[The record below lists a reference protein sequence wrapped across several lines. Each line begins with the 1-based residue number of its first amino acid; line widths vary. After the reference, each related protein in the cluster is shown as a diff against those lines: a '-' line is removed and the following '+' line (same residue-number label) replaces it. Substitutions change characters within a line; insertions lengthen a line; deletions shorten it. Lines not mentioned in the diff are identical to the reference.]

1 MGQKIN
7 PKSFRTGLTKNWSSR
22 WFFALPPEK
31 AGKKGSLPKSTLYAK
46 LLAEDEAIRRI
57 VKEKIVLAGIAS
69 IEIERTAS
77 NVRIFIKAARPGL
90 IIGRGGK
97 GVEDLT
103 KAIDVAIRKVRGE
116 KQPIPLSVNI
126 EELKRTEISAQ
137 YTAQQIAWD
146 IEKRMSTRRTIKKY
160 LDFIRQ
166 NREAQ
171 GAKILVSGRVDG
183 NEIARREV
191 LKYGALP
198 LQNLRADIDYGQA
211 TAHTSYGTNGIKV
224 WIYKGEIFSGAGS
237 AKQDKRNFDKAE
249 ENEAFKRGRGNRN
262 ER

>member
-7 PKSFRTGLTKNWSSR
+7 PKSFRTGINKNWSSR
-22 WFFALPPEK
+22 WFFAIPPEK
-31 AGKKGSLPKSTLYAK
+31 SGKKGSKIEKTNLYAK
-46 LLAEDEAIRRI
+46 FLAEDEIIRAAI
-57 VKEKIVLAGIAS
+57 KDKISQAGIAS

-77 NVRIFIKAARPGL
+77 SVRIFIKAARPGL

-103 KAIDVAIRKVRGE
+103 KAIDIAVRKLRGE

-146 IEKRMSTRRTIKKY
+146 LERRMSTRRTMKKY
-160 LDFIRQ
+160 LDLIGQ
-166 NREAQ
+166 NREAK

-224 WIYKGEIFSGAGS
+224 WIYKGEIFDS
-237 AKQDKRNFDKAE
+237 AKKNNVK
-249 ENEAFKRGRGNRN
+249 K
-262 ER
+262 

>member
-7 PKSFRTGLTKNWSSR
+7 PKSFRTGINKNWSSR

-31 AGKKGSLPKSTLYAK
+31 SGTKGAKRVVKTNLYAMF
-46 LLAEDEAIRRI
+46 LAEDEAIRTVI
-57 VKEKIVLAGIAS
+57 AKTIAQAGVAS
-69 IEIERTAS
+69 MEIERTAS
-77 NVRIFIKAARPGL
+77 QVKVFIKAARPG
-90 IIGRGGK
+90 IVIGRGGK

-103 KAIDVAIRKVRGE
+103 KAIDLAVRKIRGE

-146 IEKRMSTRRTIKKY
+146 LERRIKTRRTLKKY
-160 LDFIRQ
+160 LDLIAQ
-166 NREAQ
+166 NREVK

-191 LKYGALP
+191 LRYGALP
-198 LQNLRADIDYGQA
+198 LQNLRADIDYGTV
-211 TAHTSYGTNGIKV
+211 TAHTSYGTIGIKV
-224 WIYKGEIFSGAGS
+224 WIYKGEIFEGEK
-237 AKQDKRNFDKAE
+237 KQR
-249 ENEAFKRGRGNRN
+249 
-262 ER
+262 